1 MPKEREGGIENL
13 CMSRE
18 STGVVKRGGEADR
31 ICVLRLKIGSECVR
45 VCVTL

>member
-18 STGVVKRGGEADR
+18 STGVVKRGGGRRQNLCVEAKDW
-31 ICVLRLKIGSECVR
+31 K
-45 VCVTL
+45 